1 MKKGLVLEGGA
12 MRGLFS
18 AGVIDVLMENGVTF
32 DGVIGVSAGLAS
44 VVTSNRISLGASSD
58 IIRQWLMSGDT
69 LR

>member
-32 DGVIGVSAGLAS
+32 DGV
-44 VVTSNRISLGASSD
+44 
-58 IIRQWLMSGDT
+58 
-69 LR
+69 